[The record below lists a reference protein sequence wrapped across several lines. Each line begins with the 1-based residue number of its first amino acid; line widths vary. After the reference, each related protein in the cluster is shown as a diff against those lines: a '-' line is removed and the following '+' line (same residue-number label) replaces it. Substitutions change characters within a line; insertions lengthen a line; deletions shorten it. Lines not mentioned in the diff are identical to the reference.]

1 VYDRTTNALTFYTF
15 GGIEMRCIACDRA
28 NADDARFCVGCGT
41 PLAYGN
47 AAPTVSGGS
56 SPTPA
61 AASWSG
67 APPAGYA
74 TTTPFTPN
82 TAYPAAP
89 TSPHGYPAFGYPAYG
104 YANAPAPGYPPTV
117 QVVNNIHMPS
127 VAAPSAV
134 VMMQQ
139 DNGPNLLVRALWFL
153 FIGLWLGALSTV
165 LAWLLN
171 LTIIGLPLGLMILNR
186 LPRIMTLKPI
196 SLHLQV
202 SVQNGVTII
211 QQARPMQRPLAV
223 RALYFLL
230 IGCWGS
236 ALWLLAAWL
245 LVGATLGLGLPLAFW
260 MFDRVP
266 FVTTLAR

>member
-1 VYDRTTNALTFYTF
+1 
-15 GGIEMRCIACDRA
+15 MRCIACDRT
-28 NADDARFCVGCGT
+28 NASDARFCIGCGT
-41 PLAYGN
+41 PLAYGT
-47 AAPTVSGGS
+47 AASTVSGGS

-61 AASWSG
+61 TAPWSG
-67 APPAGYA
+67 ASPAGYA
-74 TTTPFTPN
+74 ATAPFNPP

-89 TSPHGYPAFGYPAYG
+89 ASPSGYPAYG
-104 YANAPAPGYPPTV
+104 YAAAAPGYPPSVPPGYPPSV

-127 VAAPSAV
+127 VAAPSPV
-134 VMMQQ
+134 IMLRQ
-139 DNGPNLLVRALWFL
+139 DDGPNLLVRALWFL

-186 LPRIMTLKPI
+186 LPRIMTLKPTP
-196 SLHLQV
+196 LRLQV

-211 QQARPMQRPLAV
+211 QQTRPLQRPLAI

-260 MFDRVP
+260 MFDRAP
-266 FVTTLAR
+266 FVTTLSR

>member
-1 VYDRTTNALTFYTF
+1 
-15 GGIEMRCIACDRA
+15 MRCIACDRT
-28 NADDARFCVGCGT
+28 NASDARFCIGCGT
-41 PLAYGN
+41 PLAYG
-47 AAPTVSGGS
+47 AAVPTVSGGS

-61 AASWSG
+61 TAPWPGAS
-67 APPAGYA
+67 PAGYA
-74 TTTPFTPN
+74 ATTPFNPT

-89 TSPHGYPAFGYPAYG
+89 ASPSGYPAYG
-104 YANAPAPGYPPTV
+104 YAAAPGYPPSVPPGYPPSV

-127 VAAPSAV
+127 VAAPSPV
-134 VMMQQ
+134 IMLRQ
-139 DNGPNLLVRALWFL
+139 DDGPNLLVRALWFL

-186 LPRIMTLKPI
+186 LPRIMTLKPTP
-196 SLHLQV
+196 LRLQV

-211 QQARPMQRPLAV
+211 QQTRPLQRPLAI

-266 FVTTLAR
+266 FVTTLSR

>member
-1 VYDRTTNALTFYTF
+1 
-15 GGIEMRCIACDRA
+15 MRCIACDRT
-28 NADDARFCVGCGT
+28 NASDARFCIGCGT
-41 PLAYGN
+41 PLAYGTS
-47 AAPTVSGGS
+47 ASTISGGF

-61 AASWSG
+61 TAAWPG
-67 APPAGYA
+67 AAPAGYA
-74 TTTPFTPN
+74 ATTPFTPTTAYPPTTPFN
-82 TAYPAAP
+82 PTTAYPAAP
-89 TSPHGYPAFGYPAYG
+89 PSSNGYPAYG
-104 YANAPAPGYPPTV
+104 YAAAAPGYPPSMQPGYPPSV

-127 VAAPSAV
+127 VAAPSPV
-134 VMMQQ
+134 IMLRQ
-139 DNGPNLLVRALWFL
+139 DDGPNLLVRALWFL

-186 LPRIMTLKPI
+186 LPRIMTLKPTPLR
-196 SLHLQV
+196 LHV

-211 QQARPMQRPLAV
+211 QQTRPVQRPLAV

-266 FVTTLAR
+266 FVTTLSR

>member
-1 VYDRTTNALTFYTF
+1 MYRED
-15 GGIEMRCIACDRA
+15 IEMRCIACDRT
-28 NADDARFCVGCGT
+28 NAGDARFCVGCGT
-41 PLAYGN
+41 PLAYGD
-47 AAPTVSGGS
+47 AASTVSGGS

-61 AASWSG
+61 AAAWQG
-67 APPAGYA
+67 ASPADYA
-74 TTTPFTPN
+74 ATAPFDPTA
-82 TAYPAAP
+82 AYPAAP
-89 TSPHGYPAFGYPAYG
+89 TSPHGYPAYGYPAYG
-104 YANAPAPGYPPTV
+104 YATAPAAPPVV

-127 VAAPSAV
+127 VAAPSPV
-134 VMMQQ
+134 IMPRQ
-139 DNGPNLLVRALWFL
+139 DAGPNLLVRALWFL

-186 LPRIMTLKPI
+186 LPRIMTLKPTP
-196 SLHLQV
+196 LRLQV

-211 QQARPMQRPLAV
+211 QQTRPMQRPLAV

-245 LVGATLGLGLPLAFW
+245 LVGTTLGLGLPLAFC

>member
-1 VYDRTTNALTFYTF
+1 
-15 GGIEMRCIACDRA
+15 MRCIACDRT
-28 NADDARFCVGCGT
+28 NASDARFCIGCRT
-41 PLAYGN
+41 PLAYG
-47 AAPTVSGGS
+47 ASASTISGGS

-61 AASWSG
+61 AAAWTAASSADYAAT
-67 APPAGYA
+67 APFNP
-74 TTTPFTPN
+74 T

-89 TSPHGYPAFGYPAYG
+89 VSPNGYPAYG
-104 YANAPAPGYPPTV
+104 YAAAAPGYPPSVPPGYPPSV

-127 VAAPSAV
+127 VAAPSPV
-134 VMMQQ
+134 IMLRQ
-139 DNGPNLLVRALWFL
+139 DDGPNLLVRALWFL

-186 LPRIMTLKPI
+186 LPRIMTLKPTP
-196 SLHLQV
+196 LRLQV

-211 QQARPMQRPLAV
+211 QQTRPMQRPLAV

-266 FVTTLAR
+266 FVTTLSR